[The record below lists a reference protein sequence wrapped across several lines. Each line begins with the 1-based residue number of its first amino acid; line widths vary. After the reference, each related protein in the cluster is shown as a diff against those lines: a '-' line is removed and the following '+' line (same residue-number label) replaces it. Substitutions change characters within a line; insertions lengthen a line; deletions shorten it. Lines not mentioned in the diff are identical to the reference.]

1 MYKLDMDDFFDS
13 DIDEDYRAD
22 LSDEIL
28 LEIEEDRKTRI
39 IRKFKDYV
47 KNIPEFSYID
57 NISSYSILDIIETKY
72 EISKEKKILDPL
84 IYDVFDDLFVSM
96 YGTVGNYLEY
106 NCIFKKIYD
115 RLYV

>member
-1 MYKLDMDDFFDS
+1 MYKLDMDDFVDS
-13 DIDEDYRAD
+13 DTDEDYRAE

-47 KNIPEFSYID
+47 QNIPEFSCIY
-57 NISSYSILDIIETKY
+57 NISSYSILDIIESKH

-106 NCIFKKIYD
+106 NYIFKKIYNK
-115 RLYV
+115 LYI